1 MTCADQPGKPRYY
14 RVAGPYF
21 LAPGEAPPEGLEVIV
36 EASETIVCDIP
47 PDFESPEVPDAP
59 ARWETLL
66 SSMGAAALLDCRRLP
81 GEDGVCLGISGRPA
95 VVARR
100 SSLGRETRET
110 LAAVFHPLAGKV
122 RLLSWAPPVEPF
134 DVWRPIL
141 AIARVLGLLFLSA
154 AAAFIILVALE
165 WVRRIL

>member
-1 MTCADQPGKPRYY
+1 MTCADQPGEPRYY

-81 GEDGVCLGISGRPA
+81 GEDGVCDLGDTDAYYG
-95 VVARR
+95 
-100 SSLGRETRET
+100 GRETRET

-122 RLLSWAPPVEPF
+122 RLFSWAPPVEPF

-141 AIARVLGLLFLSA
+141 AIARVLGVLLLSA